1 MASTSHASA
10 VRAIPPEALV
20 REIRR
25 RRNYLRVKR
34 TRCEITIAAI
44 DHRLTLEGVLPPPP
58 IGAEPG
64 IASTLK
70 RALAFVLHGRV
81 LSASEAASLLPA
93 VGYRSSSS
101 NLTRMVRIALL
112 DRELFQRVARGRYTA
127 IGESGRMN

>member
-1 MASTSHASA
+1 MTPAPLDRV
-10 VRAIPPEALV
+10 VRTIPSDALV

-25 RRNYLRVKR
+25 RRNHLRVKR
-34 TRCEITIAAI
+34 TRCEIAIAAI
-44 DHRLTLEGVLPPPP
+44 DSRLVLEGVLPPPA

-64 IASTLK
+64 FASTLK
-70 RALAFVLHGRV
+70 RALAFVLRGRV

-127 IGESGRMN
+127 IGESGGMN